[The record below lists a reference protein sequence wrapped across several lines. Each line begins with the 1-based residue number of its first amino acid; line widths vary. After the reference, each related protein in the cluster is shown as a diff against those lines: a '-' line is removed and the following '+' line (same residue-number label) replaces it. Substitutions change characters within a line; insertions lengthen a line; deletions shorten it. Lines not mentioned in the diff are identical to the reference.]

1 MAYKSEDDPNPV
13 QVKLV
18 YTPSNKWTQP
28 QPSPQ
33 AVQSSAAL
41 ATSPC
46 QETPG
51 ETLASPSAAISR
63 PTPSASDKPS
73 RRKRRGSSRAA
84 RFERHER
91 KCAICHHPDCEDI
104 EEDFM
109 HWHSPASLAAHFKL
123 PDRYTVYRHAHAV
136 GLFEL
141 RKANLRTVYEHI
153 LEGVGRVDV
162 TADSVIRAAK
172 AYASMTDSGEWRE
185 PPTTHIVVPG
195 LPAGHA
201 LGSHRAMLNVTPAS
215 RSRKRLRAPKRKN
228 RPARRLSNRNKMD

>member
-1 MAYKSEDDPNPV
+1 MAYNPKDDPNPV

-18 YTPSNKWTQP
+18 YTPSDKWTQP

-41 ATSPC
+41 KASPC

-51 ETLASPSAAISR
+51 EASVSPSAAISR

-73 RRKRRGSSRAA
+73 RRKRRRSSRTA

-109 HWHSPASLAAHFKL
+109 HWHSPASLACTLNRFPGRL
-123 PDRYTVYRHAHAV
+123 AHAV

-153 LEGVGRVDV
+153 LEGAGRVDV

-185 PPTTHIVVPG
+185 PPTTHIIVPG
-195 LPAGHA
+195 LPAGQA

-215 RSRKRLRAPKRKN
+215 RSRKRSRAPKRKN
-228 RPARRLSNRNKMD
+228 RSARRLSNRNKMD